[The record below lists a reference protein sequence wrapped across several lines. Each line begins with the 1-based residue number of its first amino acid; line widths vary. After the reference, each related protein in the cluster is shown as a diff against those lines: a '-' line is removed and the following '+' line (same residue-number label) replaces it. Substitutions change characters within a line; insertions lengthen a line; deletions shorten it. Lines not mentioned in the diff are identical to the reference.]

1 VEVTV
6 VKRWNNLLFI
16 HLMVL
21 VGIVAMTGNT
31 RAAEDHFNYITPEK
45 TKSRIE
51 SGEGVILLDI
61 QIEEEYAQH
70 HIRGSLATYAYPV
83 KSDAQKAKL
92 DRVIPKLSANTDPIV
107 IICPRGGG
115 GAKRTFEYL
124 ASRGIQN
131 KRLFILEKGQSGWP
145 YPQLV
150 ANN

>member
-1 VEVTV
+1 MT
-6 VKRWNNLLFI
+6 RWSNLLFV
-16 HLMVL
+16 HLIVL
-21 VGIVAMTGNT
+21 VGTVAMAGNIV
-31 RAAEDHFNYITPEK
+31 AAEDYFNYITPEK
-45 TKSRIE
+45 TKSRIQ
-51 SGEGVILLDI
+51 SGEAVTLLDI
-61 QIEEEYAQH
+61 QIEDEYARH

-92 DRVIPKLSANTDPIV
+92 DRVIPNLSANTDPIV

-124 ASRGIQN
+124 ASRGIES
-131 KRLFILEKGQSGWP
+131 KRMFILEKGQSGWP

>member
-1 VEVTV
+1 
-6 VKRWNNLLFI
+6 VKKWSNLLFV
-16 HLMVL
+16 HLIVL
-21 VGIVAMTGNT
+21 VGTVAMAGNIL
-31 RAAEDHFNYITPEK
+31 AAEDPFNYITPEK

-51 SGEGVILLDI
+51 SGEAVTLLDI
-61 QIEEEYAQH
+61 QIEDEYTRH

-92 DRVIPKLSANTDPIV
+92 DRVIPNLSANTDPIV

-124 ASRGIQN
+124 ASRGIQS
-131 KRLFILEKGQSGWP
+131 KRMFILEKGQSGWP

>member
-1 VEVTV
+1 MKRLISLQVILLVILMSIV
-6 VKRWNNLLFI
+6 VFAGKV
-16 HLMVL
+16 M
-21 VGIVAMTGNT
+21 
-31 RAAEDHFNYITPEK
+31 AADDPFNYITPDETRSK
-45 TKSRIE
+45 IE
-51 SGEGVILLDI
+51 SGEAVTLLDI
-61 QIEEEYAQH
+61 QAEDEYARH

-92 DRVIPKLSANTDPIV
+92 DRVIPNLSANTDPIV

-124 ASRGIQN
+124 ASRGIES
-131 KRLFILEKGQSGWP
+131 KRMFILEKGQSGWP

>member
-1 VEVTV
+1 M
-6 VKRWNNLLFI
+6 KRWSNLLFV
-16 HLMVL
+16 HLIVL
-21 VGIVAMTGNT
+21 VGTVAMAGNIL
-31 RAAEDHFNYITPEK
+31 AAEDPFNYITPEK

-51 SGEGVILLDI
+51 SGEAVTLLDI
-61 QIEEEYAQH
+61 QIEDEYARH

-92 DRVIPKLSANTDPIV
+92 DRVIPNLSANTDPIV

-124 ASRGIQN
+124 ASRGIES
-131 KRLFILEKGQSGWP
+131 KRMFILEKGQSGWP

>member
-1 VEVTV
+1 M
-6 VKRWNNLLFI
+6 KRWSNLLFV
-16 HLMVL
+16 HLIVL
-21 VGIVAMTGNT
+21 VGTVAMAGNIL
-31 RAAEDHFNYITPEK
+31 AAEDPFNYITPEK
-45 TKSRIE
+45 TKLRIE
-51 SGEGVILLDI
+51 SGEAVTLLDI
-61 QIEEEYAQH
+61 QIEDEYARH

-92 DRVIPKLSANTDPIV
+92 DRVIPNLSANTDPIV

-124 ASRGIQN
+124 VSRGIQS
-131 KRLFILEKGQSGWP
+131 KRMFILEKGQSGWP